1 MKTRIEK
8 PAVNISK
15 LPSSKN
21 EKPRRGDFTWK
32 TLVRFIFCLQETLN
46 RNQNNWMC
54 DMSARGFLIETLL
67 HGYNVQQTE
76 VISGFLFTFI
86 TYQLWEHLVRVFT
99 IS

>member
-1 MKTRIEK
+1 
-8 PAVNISK
+8 
-15 LPSSKN
+15 
-21 EKPRRGDFTWK
+21 
-32 TLVRFIFCLQETLN
+32 
-46 RNQNNWMC
+46 MC

-86 TYQLWEHLVRVFT
+86 TYQLWEHLVGVFT